1 MNGCFKCL
9 HLFQISTKEPFN
21 SEKAR
26 TMSWK
31 RLSTL
36 TSEGIYS
43 SVKYRSLSFSA
54 KTIKSKSFRVGKKHT
69 SSGDSLPGFRF

>member
-1 MNGCFKCL
+1 MNRCFKCL

-26 TMSWK
+26 TVYWN

-36 TSEGIYS
+36 TSEGNYS
-43 SVKYRSLSFSA
+43 SVKYGALQFSV
-54 KTIKSKSFRVGKKHT
+54 KTIKASVFSVGNKNT
-69 SSGDSLPGFRF
+69 SSGDSLPGFRS